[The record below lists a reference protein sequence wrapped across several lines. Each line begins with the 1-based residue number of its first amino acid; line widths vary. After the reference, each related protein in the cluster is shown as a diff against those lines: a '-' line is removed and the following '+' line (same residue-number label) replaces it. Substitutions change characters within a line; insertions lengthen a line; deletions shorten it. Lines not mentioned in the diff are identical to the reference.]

1 MFIWGGYS
9 DEDYYDYYLP
19 AKELWIYDMQF
30 GHWMMKKIAKPYP
43 PPLSGCSCCVIDST
57 MYLFGGHGYA
67 GNTNEMYKL
76 NIKTLTWSKI
86 DVEGPEPSPRDK
98 CVSWSYENK
107 FYVFGGFGI
116 DLITF
121 LYDNGKYVEDP
132 NPGTLRGWNNQL
144 LIFDTETNT
153 WNNPKCHGA
162 IPCPRAA
169 HGAARID
176 SKVYV
181 FGGRFLTERK
191 NDLYSLD
198 LLTLTW
204 NREFTYEAAGEE
216 MPCGRSWHTFSAI
229 SETMIFLYG
238 GFSQDEIPLSDGWI
252 LDVSVMKWIKL
263 DHIPNNCP
271 RLWHT
276 ACVSPSSDVIIH
288 GGCSNN
294 ILDNTLQTEHCRDVI
309 VFDLQPYSLLR
320 LCLEAVYQYRQ
331 STESE
336 WEYLP
341 EMLSYWLKSKSKIL
355 ETINHLNHRQNG
367 VSVEN
372 MTNDDH
378 PPSGPTC
385 AVS

>member
-1 MFIWGGYS
+1 MDVADASISVKKKAPKRTGHICFCYDRYMFIWGGYS

-19 AKELWIYDMQF
+19 AKELWIYDMQ
-30 GHWMMKKIAKPYP
+30 MMKKIAKPYP

-86 DVEGPEPSPRDK
+86 DVEGPEPR
-98 CVSWSYENK
+98 
-107 FYVFGGFGI
+107 FGI

-132 NPGTLRGWNNQL
+132 NPG
-144 LIFDTETNT
+144 
-153 WNNPKCHGA
+153 GA

-309 VFDLQPYSLLR
+309 VFNLQPYSLLR